1 MIDNVEIRF
10 RGQIRIRYAEVLL
23 REAHRQLE
31 LRGEGLVTATQ
42 LLDQVA
48 TIMAELAADL
58 ESAK

>member
-10 RGQIRIRYAEVLL
+10 RSAEALL

-31 LRGEGLVTATQ
+31 LRGEGLVTAAR

-48 TIMAELAADL
+48 VTMSSVACDL
-58 ESAK
+58 ESAKLAGWHV

>member
-10 RGQIRIRYAEVLL
+10 RGQIRVRFAEALL

-31 LRGEGLVTATQ
+31 LTNGLPAAVDLFDEIAT
-42 LLDQVA
+42 L
-48 TIMAELAADL
+48 MAELAATL